1 MHKGSFVSFG
11 LSVACALAWGMP
23 ARAVVVYRNI
33 NPDPTLPSEAI
44 PNNSEIADDVTLP
57 DGPARTVTQISIPI
71 FNSLNQNFAGTF
83 TARFYEF
90 GGDGLPGAKIWEGTL
105 PVANG
110 TTGDRTLVFSV
121 PNVVVPDDFVWS
133 LQFNTNLASTE
144 DDGIGPVLNDEP
156 DVGFSFN
163 EFYQRDAGGPW
174 GAFFY
179 GDQPTDPLANFQAE
193 IIAEVPEPAAM
204 SVIALGGLFMTR
216 RRRR

>member
-1 MHKGSFVSFG
+1 MQKGSIVWSG
-11 LSVACALAWGMP
+11 LAVVCALAFGLP

-44 PNNSEIADDVTLP
+44 PNNSEIADDVTLA
-57 DGPARTVTQISIPI
+57 DGPARTVTQISIPL
-71 FNSLNQNFAGTF
+71 FNGLSQNFAGTF

-90 GGDGLPGAKIWEGTL
+90 GDDGLPGAKLWEGTI

-121 PNVVVPDDFVWS
+121 PNVVVPDDFIWS
-133 LQFNTNLASTE
+133 LQFNTNLLSTE

-163 EFYQRDAGGPW
+163 EFYQRDAGGEW

-179 GDQPTDPLANFQAE
+179 GDQPGDPLANFQAE
-193 IIAEVPEPAAM
+193 IIAEVPEPGTL
-204 SVIALGGLFMTR
+204 SVLAIGGLLLNR
-216 RRRR
+216 RRR